1 MTMTVQIVPG
11 FDRADQVR
19 ELFTEYTK
27 LIIDGDSS
35 FLDYLAMQN
44 YEEELLHLEKKYG
57 PPGGRLYLAYCDQ
70 VLAGCVALR
79 QLDEHRCEMKRLYVR
94 PRFRKQHIGG
104 ILVQRVIVDAKA
116 AGYRHLLLD
125 TFPFL
130 DVAVRM
136 YEKLGFRYIP
146 KYNDSPMDSTLYMQL
161 DL

>member
-1 MTMTVQIVPG
+1 MAIQILPG
-11 FDRADQVR
+11 FDRPKEVR

-27 LIIDGDSS
+27 IIIDGDSS
-35 FLDYLAMQN
+35 FREYLAIQN
-44 YEEELLHLEKKYG
+44 YDEELLHLEKKYG
-57 PPGGRLYLAYCDQ
+57 PPGGRLYLAYCNQ
-70 VLAGCVALR
+70 QLAGCIALR

-104 ILVQRVIVDAKA
+104 MLVRKVISEARA
-116 AGYRHLLLD
+116 IGYRYLLLD

-130 DVAVRM
+130 DVAIRM

-146 KYNDSPMDSTLYMQL
+146 RYNDSPMDSTLYMQL

>member
-1 MTMTVQIVPG
+1 MTVQIVPG
-11 FDRADQVR
+11 FDRPHQVQ

-35 FLDYLAMQN
+35 FREYLAMQH
-44 YEEELLHLEKKYG
+44 YDEELLHLEAKYG

-70 VLAGCVALR
+70 RLAGCVALR
-79 QLDEHRCEMKRLYVR
+79 QLDEIRCEMKRLYVR
-94 PRFRKQHIGG
+94 PEFRKQHIG
-104 ILVQRVIVDAKA
+104 ITLVRKVIADAKA
-116 AGYRHLLLD
+116 IGYRHLLLD

-130 DVAVRM
+130 EVAVRM

-146 KYNDSPMDSTLYMQL
+146 RYNDSPMDSTIYMQL

>member
-1 MTMTVQIVPG
+1 MAVQIVPG
-11 FDRADQVR
+11 FDRPQQVR

-27 LIIDGDSS
+27 IIIDGDSS
-35 FLDYLAMQN
+35 FREYLVIQN
-44 YEEELLHLEKKYG
+44 YDDELLHLEKKYG

-70 VLAGCVALR
+70 QLAGCIALR
-79 QLDEHRCEMKRLYVR
+79 QLDESRCEMKRLYVR

-104 ILVQRVIVDAKA
+104 ILVRRVISDAKQI
-116 AGYRHLLLD
+116 GYKHLLLD

-130 DVAVRM
+130 DVAIRM

-146 KYNDSPMDSTLYMQL
+146 RYNNSPMPSTLYMQL

>member
-1 MTMTVQIVPG
+1 MTVQIVPG
-11 FDRADQVR
+11 FERPDQVR

-27 LIIDGDSS
+27 LIIDQDSRYRE
-35 FLDYLAMQN
+35 FLVMQN
-44 YEEELLHLEKKYG
+44 YEDELLHPERKYR
-57 PPGGRLYLAYCDQ
+57 PPYGRLYLAYCDQ
-70 VLAGCVALR
+70 ALAGCIALR
-79 QLDEHRCEMKRLYVR
+79 QLDETRCEMKRLYVR
-94 PRFRKQHIGG
+94 PRFRKQHIGS
-104 ILVQRVIVDAKA
+104 ILVRQIIADAKA
-116 AGYRHLLLD
+116 IGYQQLLLD

>member
-1 MTMTVQIVPG
+1 MAIQILPG
-11 FDRADQVR
+11 FDRPKEVR

-27 LIIDGDSS
+27 IIIDGDSS
-35 FLDYLAMQN
+35 FREYLAIQN
-44 YEEELLHLEKKYG
+44 YDEELLHLENKYG
-57 PPGGRLYLAYCDQ
+57 PPGGRLYLAYCNQ
-70 VLAGCVALR
+70 QLAGCIALR

-104 ILVQRVIVDAKA
+104 MLVRKVISEARA
-116 AGYRHLLLD
+116 IGYRYLLLD

-130 DVAVRM
+130 DVAIRM

-146 KYNDSPMDSTLYMQL
+146 RYNDSPMDSTLYMQL

>member
-1 MTMTVQIVPG
+1 MTVQIVAG
-11 FDRADQVR
+11 FERPDQVR

-27 LIIDGDSS
+27 LIIDGDSG
-35 FLDYLAMQN
+35 FREYLVMQN
-44 YEEELLHLEKKYG
+44 YEDELLHLDRKYG

-70 VLAGCVALR
+70 ALAGCIALR
-79 QLDEHRCEMKRLYVR
+79 QLDETQCEMKRLYVR
-94 PRFRKQHIGG
+94 PKFRKQHIGG
-104 ILVQRVIVDAKA
+104 ILVRRVIADAKA
-116 AGYRHLLLD
+116 IGYRHLLLD